1 MNARFV
7 PFIFA
12 GLAVLCLVAMGTIAK
27 AQEPPTG
34 KCLPRDD
41 LVKML
46 GDKYHEVP
54 IAIGM
59 VNEGLIME
67 AFSSPQGT
75 WTIFLT
81 NTKKVSCM
89 VMDGGEWA
97 FDTSAFDA
105 AKKGEA
111 M

>member
-1 MNARFV
+1 MSRALL
-7 PFIFA
+7 A
-12 GLAVLCLVAMGTIAK
+12 GFSLLLLSGVAG

-34 KCLPRDD
+34 KCLPRAD

-46 GDKYHEVP
+46 GDKYKEVP
-54 IAIGM
+54 VAIGM

-97 FDTSAFDA
+97 YDTSAFDE
-105 AKKGEA
+105 AKKGDA
-111 M
+111 F